1 MRRDASHRVFD
12 YAYRP
17 GAAELESAAG
27 FMAQPRCFPAQRPYN
42 QDRPETD
49 LMESTSTLQ
58 IAVIY
63 LLAVVIAVPMAK
75 RAGVGAVLGY
85 LGAGL
90 LLGPQGLHLFT
101 QTEQS
106 SHLAE
111 FGVVMLLFVIG
122 LELSPQRLWVM
133 RRTVFGSGSL
143 QVVLSALL
151 IGSAAMLFG
160 LDWKLALVLGLGLA
174 LSSTAI
180 DLQILSERKEVS
192 APHGRLGFAILL
204 FQDVAAIPILALVP
218 LLGSNSPNAAPDP
231 LAALRVIGLIAV
243 VVVGGRLLLR
253 PFFRAVARAHSLE
266 TFTASALLV
275 VIGIA
280 WVMQLAGIS
289 MSLGAFLAGMLLA
302 DSEFRH
308 ELEAQIDPFKG
319 LLLGLFFVS
328 VGMSVDLSLILREPW
343 LIGGLLLALF
353 AIKAVV
359 LFLVG
364 RHSGKLDRDHA
375 LQLAAL
381 LAQGGEF
388 GFVVFSL
395 AKANGLLRD
404 DLHNLLV
411 VVITLSMAA
420 TPLVVM
426 GLSSLL
432 GKRPAAPE
440 QPFDEIDNENP
451 RVIIAGFGRVGQ
463 IVARILRA
471 QHIAFTALENSAEQ
485 VEFSRRFGS
494 KIYFGDPSRP
504 ELLRAAGADK
514 AEVFVL
520 TTDDA
525 ETSIRTARLVKRIY
539 PHLKIYV
546 RARNRQHVFK
556 LMDLGM
562 NGIVRETFHSS
573 LVLTQEVLVGLGL
586 TPETAAER
594 VETFRKH
601 DEEVLKTQ
609 YLVYDDEAAL
619 MQNAKDALVDLER
632 LFEADKS

>member
-1 MRRDASHRVFD
+1 
-12 YAYRP
+12 
-17 GAAELESAAG
+17 
-27 FMAQPRCFPAQRPYN
+27 
-42 QDRPETD
+42 
-49 LMESTSTLQ
+49 MESTSTLQ

-63 LLAVVIAVPMAK
+63 LVAVVIAVPLAK

-151 IGSAAMLFG
+151 IGAAAMLFG
-160 LDWKLALVLGLGLA
+160 LDWKLSLVLGLGLA

-192 APHGRLGFAILL
+192 SPHGRLGFAILL

-218 LLGSNSPNAAPDP
+218 LLGDNQPNAAPDP
-231 LAALRVIGLIAV
+231 FAALRVIGLIAV
-243 VVVGGRLLLR
+243 VVIGGRLLLR
-253 PFFRAVARAHSLE
+253 PFFRAVARAKSLE

-275 VIGIA
+275 VIGIS

-353 AIKAVV
+353 AIKAIV

-364 RHSGKLDRDHA
+364 RHSGKLDKDHS

-395 AKANGLLRD
+395 AEGDGLLSAE
-404 DLHNLLV
+404 LHNLLV

-426 GLSSLL
+426 GLSNLL
-432 GKRPAAPE
+432 SKRPAAPE

-471 QHIAFTALENSAEQ
+471 QHISFTALEHSAEQ

-494 KIYFGDPSRP
+494 TIYFGDPSRP
-504 ELLRAAGADK
+504 ELLRAARADK

-556 LMDLGM
+556 LMDLSM
-562 NGIVRETFHSS
+562 DGIVRETFHSS
-573 LVLTQEVLVGLGL
+573 LVLTQQVLVGLGL
-586 TPETAAER
+586 TPEIAAER

-601 DEEVLKTQ
+601 DEELLKTQ
-609 YLVYDDEAAL
+609 YLVFDDEAAL

>member
-1 MRRDASHRVFD
+1 
-12 YAYRP
+12 
-17 GAAELESAAG
+17 
-27 FMAQPRCFPAQRPYN
+27 
-42 QDRPETD
+42 
-49 LMESTSTLQ
+49 MESTSTLQ

-63 LLAVVIAVPMAK
+63 LLAVVIAVPLAK

-143 QVVLSALL
+143 QVALSALL
-151 IGSAAMLFG
+151 IGAAAMLFG
-160 LDWKLALVLGLGLA
+160 LDWKLSLVLGLGLA

-180 DLQILSERKEVS
+180 DLQILSERKAVS

-218 LLGSNSPNAAPDP
+218 LLGANSPNAAPDP

-253 PFFRAVARAHSLE
+253 PFFRAVARARSLE

-328 VGMSVDLSLILREPW
+328 VGMSVDLRLILREPW

-359 LFLVG
+359 LYLVG

-395 AKANGLLRD
+395 AEGDGLLTA

-426 GLSSLL
+426 GLSNLL
-432 GKRPAAPE
+432 SKRPAAPE

-471 QHIAFTALENSAEQ
+471 QHIAFTALEHSAEQ

>member
-1 MRRDASHRVFD
+1 MRRDAIHRVFD

-432 GKRPAAPE
+432 SKRPAAPE

>member
-1 MRRDASHRVFD
+1 MSRKSPSPDSRQRRRGNAVRIDIVAMRRLI
-12 YAYRP
+12 YAWLAI
-17 GAAELESAAG
+17 G
-27 FMAQPRCFPAQRPYN
+27 
-42 QDRPETD
+42 T
-49 LMESTSTLQ
+49 

-63 LLAVVIAVPMAK
+63 LLAVVIAVPLAK

-143 QVVLSALL
+143 QVALSAIL
-151 IGSAAMLFG
+151 IGAAAMLFG
-160 LDWKLALVLGLGLA
+160 LDWKLSLVLGLGLA

-253 PFFRAVARAHSLE
+253 PFFRAVARARSLE

-275 VIGIA
+275 VIGIS

-359 LFLVG
+359 LYLVG
-364 RHSGKLDRDHA
+364 RHSGKLDKDHA

-395 AKANGLLRD
+395 AEGDGLLTA
-404 DLHNLLV
+404 DLHKLLV

-420 TPLVVM
+420 TPLVVI
-426 GLSSLL
+426 GLSNLL
-432 GKRPAAPE
+432 SKRPAAPE

-471 QHIAFTALENSAEQ
+471 QHIAFTALEHSAEQ

-632 LFEADKS
+632 LFEADKN

>member
-1 MRRDASHRVFD
+1 
-12 YAYRP
+12 
-17 GAAELESAAG
+17 
-27 FMAQPRCFPAQRPYN
+27 
-42 QDRPETD
+42 
-49 LMESTSTLQ
+49 MESTSTLQ

-63 LLAVVIAVPMAK
+63 LVAVVIAVPLAK

-106 SHLAE
+106 SYLAE

-143 QVVLSALL
+143 QMVLSALL
-151 IGSAAMLFG
+151 IGAAAMLFG
-160 LDWKLALVLGLGLA
+160 LSWKLALVLGLGLA

-180 DLQILSERKEVS
+180 DLQILSERKQVS
-192 APHGRLGFAILL
+192 SPHGRLGFAILL

-218 LLGSNSPNAAPDP
+218 LLGVNQPNAAPDP

-243 VVVGGRLLLR
+243 VVIGGRLLLR
-253 PFFRAVARAHSLE
+253 PFFRAVARAKSLE

-275 VIGIA
+275 VIGIS
-280 WVMQLAGIS
+280 WLMQLAGIS

-343 LIGGLLLALF
+343 LIGGLLFALF
-353 AIKAVV
+353 TIKAVV

-364 RHSGKLDRDHA
+364 RYSGKLDRDHS

-395 AKANGLLRD
+395 AEGDGLLSAE
-404 DLHNLLV
+404 LHNLLV

-426 GLSSLL
+426 GLSHLL
-432 GKRPAAPE
+432 SKHPAAPE

-471 QHIAFTALENSAEQ
+471 QHISFTALEHSAEQ

-494 KIYFGDPSRP
+494 TIYFGDPSRP

-573 LVLTQEVLVGLGL
+573 LVLTQDVLVGLGL
-586 TPETAAER
+586 TAETAAER

>member
-1 MRRDASHRVFD
+1 
-12 YAYRP
+12 
-17 GAAELESAAG
+17 
-27 FMAQPRCFPAQRPYN
+27 
-42 QDRPETD
+42 
-49 LMESTSTLQ
+49 MESTSTLQ
-58 IAVIY
+58 IAVVY
-63 LLAVVIAVPMAK
+63 LLAVVIAVPLAK

-85 LGAGL
+85 LAAGL
-90 LLGPQGLHLFT
+90 LVGPQGMQLIA

-106 SHLAE
+106 AHLAE
-111 FGVVMLLFVIG
+111 FGVVFLLFVIG

-143 QVVLSALL
+143 QMLLSTIL
-151 IGSAAMLFG
+151 IGAVVMLFG
-160 LDWKLALVLGLGLA
+160 LSWKLALLLGLGLA

-192 APHGRLGFAILL
+192 SVHGRLGFAILL
-204 FQDVAAIPILALVP
+204 FQDVAAIPILALIP
-218 LLGSNSPNAAPDP
+218 LLGSNQSNAASDP
-231 LAALRVIGLIAV
+231 FAALRVIGVIAV

-253 PFFRAVARAHSLE
+253 PFFRTVARAHSLE

-275 VIGIA
+275 VIGIS
-280 WVMQLAGIS
+280 WLMQLAGIS

-328 VGMSVDLSLILREPW
+328 VGMSVDLSLISHQPW
-343 LIGGLLLALF
+343 LIGGLLLTLFMLKAL
-353 AIKAVV
+353 V
-359 LFLVG
+359 LYLVG
-364 RHSGKLDRDHA
+364 YFSGKLATDHA
-375 LQLAAL
+375 LKLAAL

-395 AKANGLLRD
+395 AEGDGLLSAE
-404 DLHNLLV
+404 LHSLLV

-426 GLSSLL
+426 GLNYLL
-432 GKRPAAPE
+432 SRRPSGPE
-440 QPFDEIDNENP
+440 QPFDPIDNEDP

-471 QHIAFTALENSAEQ
+471 QHISFTALEHSAEK

-494 KIYFGDPSRP
+494 TIYFGDPSRP
-504 ELLRAAGADK
+504 ELLRAARADK
-514 AEVFVL
+514 AEIFVL
-520 TTDDA
+520 TTDDP
-525 ETSIRTARLVKRIY
+525 ETNIRTARLVKRQY

-556 LMDLGM
+556 LMDLGVS
-562 NGIVRETFHSS
+562 GIVRETFHSS
-573 LVLTQEVLVGLGL
+573 LVLTQQVLVGLGIA
-586 TPETAAER
+586 PEVATER

-619 MQNAKDALVDLER
+619 IQNAKDALVDLER
-632 LFEADKS
+632 LFEADRN

>member
-1 MRRDASHRVFD
+1 
-12 YAYRP
+12 
-17 GAAELESAAG
+17 
-27 FMAQPRCFPAQRPYN
+27 
-42 QDRPETD
+42 
-49 LMESTSTLQ
+49 MESTSTLQ

-63 LLAVVIAVPMAK
+63 LVAVVIAVPLAK

-90 LLGPQGLHLFT
+90 LLGPQGLHLIT

-151 IGSAAMLFG
+151 IGAASMLFG
-160 LDWKLALVLGLGLA
+160 LDWKLSLVLGLGLA

-192 APHGRLGFAILL
+192 SPHGRLGFAILL

-218 LLGSNSPNAAPDP
+218 LLGANQPNAAPDP
-231 LAALRVIGLIAV
+231 LAVLRVIGLIAV

-253 PFFRAVARAHSLE
+253 PFFRAVARARSLE

-343 LIGGLLLALF
+343 LIVGLLLALF
-353 AIKAVV
+353 AIKAAV
-359 LFLVG
+359 LYLVG

-395 AKANGLLRD
+395 AAGDGLLSAE
-404 DLHNLLV
+404 LHNLLI

-420 TPLVVM
+420 TPLAVM
-426 GLSSLL
+426 GLGNLL
-432 GKRPAAPE
+432 SKRPAAPE

-471 QHIAFTALENSAEQ
+471 QHIAFTALEHSVEQ

-520 TTDDA
+520 TADDA

-573 LVLTQEVLVGLGL
+573 LVLTQDVLVGLGL

>member
-1 MRRDASHRVFD
+1 
-12 YAYRP
+12 
-17 GAAELESAAG
+17 
-27 FMAQPRCFPAQRPYN
+27 
-42 QDRPETD
+42 
-49 LMESTSTLQ
+49 MESTSTLQ

-63 LLAVVIAVPMAK
+63 LVAVVIAVPLAK

-90 LLGPQGLHLFT
+90 LLGPQGLHLIT

-151 IGSAAMLFG
+151 IGAASMLFG
-160 LDWKLALVLGLGLA
+160 LDWKLSLVLGLGLA

-192 APHGRLGFAILL
+192 SPHGRLGFAILL

-218 LLGSNSPNAAPDP
+218 LLGANQPNAAPDP

-253 PFFRAVARAHSLE
+253 PFFRAVARARSLE

-343 LIGGLLLALF
+343 LIVGLLLALF
-353 AIKAVV
+353 AIKAAV
-359 LFLVG
+359 LYLVG

-395 AKANGLLRD
+395 AAGDGLLSAE
-404 DLHNLLV
+404 LHNLLI

-420 TPLVVM
+420 TPLAVM
-426 GLSSLL
+426 GLGNLL
-432 GKRPAAPE
+432 SKRPAAPE

-471 QHIAFTALENSAEQ
+471 QHIAFTALEHSVEQ

-520 TTDDA
+520 TADDA

-573 LVLTQEVLVGLGL
+573 LVLTQDVLVGLGL